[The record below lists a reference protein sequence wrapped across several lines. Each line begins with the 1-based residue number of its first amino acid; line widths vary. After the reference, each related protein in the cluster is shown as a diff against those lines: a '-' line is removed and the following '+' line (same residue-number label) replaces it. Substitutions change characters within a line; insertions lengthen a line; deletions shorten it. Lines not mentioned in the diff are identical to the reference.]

1 MQKKVQDIACFPKL
15 YETPIPN
22 LRYVKKE
29 TAGFNKS
36 FAKERITWKKDFS
49 EIIIKKGSPISFWLD
64 FGAIFLCCSRNDYCG
79 K

>member
-29 TAGFNKS
+29 TAGFNKP
-36 FAKERITWKKDFS
+36 FAKERITWKKT
-49 EIIIKKGSPISFWLD
+49 
-64 FGAIFLCCSRNDYCG
+64 FL
-79 K
+79 KLL